1 MKKAVAP
8 ILIVIGIALIGFAI
22 NMHNKNEAGQIKISH
37 AEQQMEHPRPL
48 RPLRDSIASQSNA
61 TTQERIDTGIAN
73 ISSRE
78 ELVVW
83 MEIAGVVFVILGI
96 GSLLKR
102 KKK

>member
-1 MKKAVAP
+1 MNKTAAP

-22 NMHNKNEAGQIKISH
+22 NMHNQNETGQVKISH

-78 ELVVW
+78 EIVVW
-83 MEIAGVVFVILGI
+83 MEIAGVVCVLLGI
-96 GSLLKR
+96 GSLIKR
-102 KKK
+102 KKR